1 MPGSKK
7 DTQKKILR
15 VAKGGASKRYLPLD
29 TQPLQEWLRG
39 RAEPDGDAPGADR
52 VPLIAV
58 ETAQHAGNINDF
70 SFPERCEI
78 MVGAEDTGIS
88 ARVIEALEPSRGD
101 AVVYVP
107 LAGTYHSLNVATA
120 LAIAMHE
127 YRRQWPGED
136 TRRA

>member
-1 MPGSKK
+1 MKTRKK
-7 DTQKKILR
+7 REKTGGKWARYRLKGVATQ
-15 VAKGGASKRYLPLD
+15 
-29 TQPLQEWLRG
+29 
-39 RAEPDGDAPGADR
+39 
-52 VPLIAV
+52 
-58 ETAQHAGNINDF
+58 
-70 SFPERCEI
+70 
-78 MVGAEDTGIS
+78 VGAEDTGIS